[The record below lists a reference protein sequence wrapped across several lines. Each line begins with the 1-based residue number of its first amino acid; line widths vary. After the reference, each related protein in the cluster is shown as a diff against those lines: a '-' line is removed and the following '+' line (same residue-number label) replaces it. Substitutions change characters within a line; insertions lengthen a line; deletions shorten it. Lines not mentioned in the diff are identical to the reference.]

1 MNKDAPG
8 EEPSSRSCLAC
19 SNNQIHLE
27 KIVKNV
33 PLEPA
38 LALAA
43 GLVILIYPKSLNY
56 VVAAYLIVTG
66 GSRLLKQP
74 L

>member
-1 MNKDAPG
+1 MLLASG
-8 EEPSSRSCLAC
+8 RSWSIC
-19 SNNQIHLE
+19 SNNQNYLE
-27 KIVKNV
+27 RIVGNV
-33 PLEPA
+33 PLEPV

-43 GLVILIYPKSLNY
+43 GVVILVYPKALNY

>member
-1 MNKDAPG
+1 M
-8 EEPSSRSCLAC
+8 
-19 SNNQIHLE
+19 E
-27 KIVKNV
+27 KTVGNI
-33 PLEPA
+33 PLEPV

-43 GLVILIYPKSLNY
+43 GVVILVYPKTLNY

>member
-1 MNKDAPG
+1 
-8 EEPSSRSCLAC
+8 
-19 SNNQIHLE
+19 LE
-27 KIVKNV
+27 NTLRNI
-33 PLEPA
+33 PLEPV

-43 GLVILIYPKSLNY
+43 GVVILVYPKTLNY
-56 VVAAYLIVTG
+56 VVAGYLIFSG

>member
-1 MNKDAPG
+1 MG
-8 EEPSSRSCLAC
+8 
-19 SNNQIHLE
+19 
-27 KIVKNV
+27 KI
-33 PLEPA
+33 PLEPV

-43 GLVILIYPKSLNY
+43 GVVILVYPKTLNY
-56 VVAAYLIVTG
+56 VVGAYLIVTG

>member
-1 MNKDAPG
+1 MDAPG
-8 EEPSSRSCLAC
+8 EEPSGRSWLAC
-19 SNNQIHLE
+19 SNNQNYLE
-27 KIVKNV
+27 KIVGNI
-33 PLEPA
+33 PLEPV

-43 GLVILIYPKSLNY
+43 GVVILVYPKTLNY

>member
-1 MNKDAPG
+1 MRN
-8 EEPSSRSCLAC
+8 
-19 SNNQIHLE
+19 IT
-27 KIVKNV
+27 
-33 PLEPA
+33 LEPA

-43 GLVILIYPKSLNY
+43 GVVILIYPKTLNY
-56 VVAAYLIVTG
+56 VVAGYLIFTG